1 MPGHPFQVTLDN
13 ACAWKQLAI
22 HLIEIIV
29 GCVEHETAGD
39 THGDSDSAVV
49 EFNRK
54 SLGDHGDSSSQTRSF
69 RRTRSR
75 VRIAATR
82 LIE

>member
-1 MPGHPFQVTLDN
+1 VPGHPFQVTLDS

-39 THGDSDSAVV
+39 ADGNADRSAVV
-49 EFNRK
+49 
-54 SLGDHGDSSSQTRSF
+54 LDSKALHDDWTLLSASS
-69 RRTRSR
+69 RTRVSR
-75 VRIAATR
+75 RACRCSLT
-82 LIE
+82 